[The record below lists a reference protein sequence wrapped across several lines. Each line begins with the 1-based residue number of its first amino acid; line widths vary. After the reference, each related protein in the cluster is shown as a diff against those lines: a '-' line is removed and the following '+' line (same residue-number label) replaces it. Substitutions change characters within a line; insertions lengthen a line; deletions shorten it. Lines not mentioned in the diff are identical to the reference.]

1 MNKKLLIGIGIV
13 LLVVVVFVAGLFFW
27 NSINPNTIKKDE
39 KAEVTALVE
48 TFGSKLKE
56 VRSSDPEGMVSQEI
70 KQVYAPFVSSNFLLD
85 LINDPSKAPGGAA
98 SSPWPEKIEI
108 ISMEKLDSH
117 TIQVKGKIIL
127 MTSVEMT
134 QGGNAGEMPIV
145 LWVRN
150 TNVRGA
156 WLIDQLS
163 FGDYAFYDG
172 KELYNI
178 LKNAFPNMGIIGG
191 RGEPFV
197 AQSIDIT
204 GDYIPEAIVDMQIG
218 GAYTEYYTVCRF
230 VSGKLEVAQFKDE
243 NGNVSTMFI
252 YEGASVQHEVKLS
265 FINDG
270 KGNHAIYQYTV
281 NKSASD
287 PTVISTI
294 TVEAYKWN
302 EATKLFEYNE
312 ELSIE
317 FEQEEEKLLMPKILA
332 FSSLKYKEIRSSF
345 PIITSVSA
353 FNGKVTFATGTGKI
367 IVNDFKAANTNHLV
381 IYDAQ
386 SGRLEYS
393 TSIDKSW
400 ARISGVQI
408 NDNWV
413 LFEAMEDPGEIPSEC
428 FAINR
433 STDELIRL
441 LPNYDWGEKVS
452 PDTTVFTVFDRILL
466 QGDYAYLVIMSE
478 DMVASGSS
486 TVFRGGAGGTRFIRV
501 NLKDG
506 KQDSIFTPPVQSFSI
521 SQLWALDNDSIAFGT
536 SEVMADGDTRDQVY
550 FYDPSTTTLK
560 PIVIDQWK
568 DSSDPRYIGTYTITP
583 DKRIIYSSNNKIVIA
598 PVATLSAFAE
608 VGITESNGFIS
619 GYIVASDNYLVARLD
634 NGDIFVFNR
643 KTGERAIIK
652 GANVA
657 SEITINAD
665 EICYV
670 HRQEKANDSIIYL
683 DLKEIPGFQPLDQVT
698 DSTGDISTNISLPK
712 GISGRDV
719 YAYLQNNIIQPV
731 FGGHVFC
738 AYTRFGSEVKD
749 NKTYIYLWALCAEY
763 RLENGKLTEGTGRA
777 GPLVLIATSSQQSN
791 TITEHLEPENGTG
804 YAPSIKKMFPTQYYN
819 EMSKTQRYY
828 TVIAADLNSNVEAQA
843 KTYYNLR

>member
-1 MNKKLLIGIGIV
+1 VI
-13 LLVVVVFVAGLFFW
+13 
-27 NSINPNTIKKDE
+27 D
-39 KAEVTALVE
+39 
-48 TFGSKLKE
+48 
-56 VRSSDPEGMVSQEI
+56 
-70 KQVYAPFVSSNFLLD
+70 
-85 LINDPSKAPGGAA
+85 
-98 SSPWPEKIEI
+98 KI
-108 ISMEKLDSH
+108 S
-117 TIQVKGKIIL
+117 
-127 MTSVEMT
+127 
-134 QGGNAGEMPIV
+134 
-145 LWVRN
+145 
-150 TNVRGA
+150 
-156 WLIDQLS
+156 
-163 FGDYAFYDG
+163 
-172 KELYNI
+172 
-178 LKNAFPNMGIIGG
+178 
-191 RGEPFV
+191 
-197 AQSIDIT
+197 
-204 GDYIPEAIVDMQIG
+204 
-218 GAYTEYYTVCRF
+218 
-230 VSGKLEVAQFKDE
+230 
-243 NGNVSTMFI
+243 
-252 YEGASVQHEVKLS
+252 
-265 FINDG
+265 
-270 KGNHAIYQYTV
+270 
-281 NKSASD
+281 
-287 PTVISTI
+287 
-294 TVEAYKWN
+294 VEAYRWN
-302 EATKLFEYNE
+302 MSTRLYEYNE
-312 ELSIE
+312 ELSLA
-317 FEQEEEKLLMPKILA
+317 FQKEEERLLIPRTVA

-353 FNGKVTFATGTGKI
+353 FNGKVAFATGTGKI

-452 PDTTVFTVFDRILL
+452 PDT
-466 QGDYAYLVIMSE
+466 
-478 DMVASGSS
+478 

-665 EICYV
+665 EISFID
-670 HRQEKANDSIIYL
+670 RQEKANDSIIYL
-683 DLKEIPGFQPLDQVT
+683 DLKE
-698 DSTGDISTNISLPK
+698 LPPP
-712 GISGRDV
+712 
-719 YAYLQNNIIQPV
+719 QPV
-731 FGGHVFC
+731 
-738 AYTRFGSEVKD
+738 
-749 NKTYIYLWALCAEY
+749 N
-763 RLENGKLTEGTGRA
+763 
-777 GPLVLIATSSQQSN
+777 
-791 TITEHLEPENGTG
+791 
-804 YAPSIKKMFPTQYYN
+804 
-819 EMSKTQRYY
+819 
-828 TVIAADLNSNVEAQA
+828 
-843 KTYYNLR
+843 